1 MIRFDWLRRPIGD
14 VPDPGRLYSL
24 RRRLLV
30 SLLGAS
36 VLLWLVSLGIMV
48 SIAWDE
54 TSEVFDDGLEDAAQ
68 LIRAASAGLPRA
80 GAPIADPINRDGRH
94 DGLYYQIV
102 ANNRVLRR
110 AGPAPEEP
118 FVTGFDKR
126 KGFRTVLIG
135 VVPWRVFVL
144 RSRDDGFEIQVGQPL
159 EARTEILEELAEN
172 LTWPALGLL
181 ALLGAAIWL
190 AVGRLVRPIE
200 QTALAIIQKTPED
213 LTPVEVAD
221 PPLELSPIIASLNTV
236 FARLGKAL
244 QSERRFTAD
253 AAHELRTP
261 LAALRMKIQLL
272 ERQHPEH
279 QSSLRMLRD
288 DADRCTALVENLLA
302 LARLDADHPDLLARE
317 PVALAAL
324 LDELRRFYAAQAEA
338 QQIDLQIDCRAAM
351 LYGNAELLRVAL
363 RNLLDNALRY
373 CPPHS
378 RVRIEVQSSAQGV
391 RLAVRDDGP
400 GVPEPQRDR
409 LAERF
414 FRVLGTGQT
423 GSGLGLSI
431 VERIAALH
439 GAALRFE
446 DGLDRRGL
454 GVILDFPQIRDE
466 SRRLRI
472 P

>member
-1 MIRFDWLRRPIGD
+1 MIRFDRLRRSIGRA
-14 VPDPGRLYSL
+14 PDPGRPYSL
-24 RRRLLV
+24 RRRLLA

-36 VLLWLVSLGIMV
+36 ALLWLISLGIMV
-48 SIAWDE
+48 NIAWDE
-54 TSEVFDDGLEDAAQ
+54 TSEVFDDSLEDAAY
-68 LIRAASAGLPRA
+68 LIRAAAAGLPQP
-80 GAPIADPINRDGRH
+80 GAPVADPIDRDSRH
-94 DGLYYQIV
+94 AGLYYQIV
-102 ANNRVLRR
+102 ANDRVLRR

-144 RSRDDGFEIQVGQPL
+144 RSQDNRFEVQVGQPL

-181 ALLGAAIWL
+181 ALLGAVIWL
-190 AVGRLVRPIE
+190 AVGRLVRPVE
-200 QTALAIIQKTPED
+200 QTALAIVQKTPED
-213 LTPVEVAD
+213 LTPVAVAD

-236 FARLGKAL
+236 FARLDKAL

-302 LARLDADHPDLLARE
+302 LARLDADRPDLLARE
-317 PVALAAL
+317 PVALPTL
-324 LDELRRFYAAQAEA
+324 LDELRRFYAGQAETR
-338 QQIDLQIDCRAAM
+338 QIDLQIDCRAAM

-378 RVRIEVQSSAQGV
+378 RVRIEAQSSAQGV

-414 FRVLGTGQT
+414 FRVLGTDQT

-454 GVILDFPQIRDE
+454 GVILDFPQI
-466 SRRLRI
+466 
-472 P
+472 

>member
-1 MIRFDWLRRPIGD
+1 MIRFDWLRRLIGRASG
-14 VPDPGRLYSL
+14 PARPYSL
-24 RRRLLV
+24 RRRLLA

-36 VLLWLVSLGIMV
+36 ALLWLVSLGIMV

-54 TSEVFDDGLEDAAQ
+54 TSEVFDDGLEDAAY
-68 LIRAASAGLPRA
+68 LIRAAAAGLPQPT
-80 GAPIADPINRDGRH
+80 APIADPVDRDRRH
-94 DGLYYQIV
+94 AGLYYQIV
-102 ANNRVLRR
+102 AKDRVLRR
-110 AGPAPEEP
+110 SGSAPEEP

-144 RSRDDGFEIQVGQPL
+144 RSQDNRFEVQVGQPL

-181 ALLGAAIWL
+181 ALLGAVIWL
-190 AVGRLVRPIE
+190 AVGRLIRPVE
-200 QTALAIIQKTPED
+200 QTALAIVQKTPED
-213 LTPVEVAD
+213 LTPVAVAE
-221 PPLELSPIIASLNTV
+221 PPLELSPIIDSLNTV
-236 FARLGKAL
+236 FARLDKAL

-288 DADRCTALVENLLA
+288 DADRCTALAENLLA
-302 LARLDADHPDLLARE
+302 LARLDADRPDLLARE
-317 PVALAAL
+317 PVALPAL
-324 LDELRRFYAAQAEA
+324 LEELRRSYAAQAEA
-338 QQIDLQIDCRAAM
+338 RQIDLVIDCRVAS

-373 CPPHS
+373 CPSHS
-378 RVRIEVQSSAQGV
+378 RVRIEAQSSAQGV

-400 GVPEPQRDR
+400 GVPEPLRGR

-414 FRVLGTGQT
+414 FRVLGTDQT

-446 DGLDRRGL
+446 DGLDRRRL
-454 GVILDFPQIRDE
+454 GVILDFPQI
-466 SRRLRI
+466 
-472 P
+472 